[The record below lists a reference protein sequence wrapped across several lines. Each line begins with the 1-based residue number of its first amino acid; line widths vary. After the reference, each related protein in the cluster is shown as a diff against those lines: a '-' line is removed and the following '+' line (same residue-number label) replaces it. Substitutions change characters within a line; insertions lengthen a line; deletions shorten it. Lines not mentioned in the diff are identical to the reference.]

1 MSPVCKCGKTT
12 INTDAH
18 CDDCKQ
24 KILKKALEEEKQMTI
39 HLHNNCFGGNEDG
52 CNN

>member
-18 CDDCKQ
+18 CDDCK
-24 KILKKALEEEKQMTI
+24 ALEAEKQFTI
-39 HLHNNCFGGNEDG
+39 TL
-52 CNN
+52 CNSLNKGVDK